1 MQPASEPRRATVDDL
16 DTIVETLT
24 LAFADDPVWRP
35 TLTPPGDPPAGMAE
49 FWTIWVNGAIRYPHV
64 WMLDNAAAVS
74 VWIPPGGTEV
84 SDEQF
89 EELRTLAERR
99 LGPIG
104 PKAVIEVF
112 DRFGRAHPQ
121 PEPHFYLS
129 LLGTH
134 PDWRG
139 QGLGMR
145 LLSANLAHAD
155 KEGVPT
161 YLESS
166 NPANDQRYQRVGY
179 EPVVSFELP
188 AGQRVTGM
196 WRSVGGHP

>member
-1 MQPASEPRRATVDDL
+1 M
-16 DTIVETLT
+16 
-24 LAFADDPVWRP
+24 
-35 TLTPPGDPPAGMAE
+35 
-49 FWTIWVNGAIRYPHV
+49 
-64 WMLDNAAAVS
+64 
-74 VWIPPGGTEV
+74 
-84 SDEQF
+84 
-89 EELRTLAERR
+89 
-99 LGPIG
+99 
-104 PKAVIEVF
+104 EVF
-112 DRFGRAHPQ
+112 DRFEQ
-121 PEPHFYLS
+121 LILETEPHFYLS

-179 EPVVSFELP
+179 RPVVSFELP
-188 AGQRVTGM
+188 RRSAVTGM
-196 WRSVGGHP
+196 WRRRRARLPHNLEP